1 MRALARH
8 IVICLVCTN
17 VQRHATR
24 CMQTEGDGRCLVHVD
39 ETFGE
44 TGETAAH
51 GVAERREQ
59 CSPHSLSARH
69 GCSATKD
76 SKSDSDF
83 WDPPTRPG
91 TVRGKGRENHGEKA
105 SRLVFGSFRES

>member
-1 MRALARH
+1 M
-8 IVICLVCTN
+8 
-17 VQRHATR
+17 HADGWR
-24 CMQTEGDGRCLVHVD
+24 DGRCLVHVD

-59 CSPHSLSARH
+59 CSPDSLSARH

-91 TVRGKGRENHGEKA
+91 TVRGKEGEKITEK
-105 SRLVFGSFRES
+105 RFLGSFSARSGSLDVLGFPHSVRQDLS